1 MAKNLL
7 TIAILSGLILVVVVV
22 TNLLGVR
29 LFDRIAINLCIGLV
43 LVLGLQVFMGN
54 SGILSFARIGFMGI
68 GAYTTAVLTIPI
80 RMKGMSLP
88 DLYPI
93 IAGIELS
100 PYIAILIGGLVAAAV
115 AAAVSYPLMRLSD
128 AAAVI
133 TSFALLVVLHTVL
146 THWSEMT
153 NGPRTLFGLPRATD
167 LNMAAGAAILA
178 VVAAVAFK
186 ESRTGLL
193 LRSSRDDEVA
203 AAAMGAHIPR
213 LRWQA
218 FILSALFAGIG
229 GALWGH
235 FITSFSPKAFFL
247 KETFVILGMLV
258 IGGANTVTGAVF
270 GTIIVTVA
278 FESLRALESG
288 INQTQIFSEQVVGI
302 YSGKVTWWEELG
314 GSRFKAYPVAREPG
328 DSSRRVIEEHIPG
341 LKDIEITPRAK
352 TAYSTPEAVKM
363 IKGHKNT
370 IGYLPMAM
378 AHRSGLRVLKLD
390 GIYPSV
396 ENVRNGTY
404 PLSAPL
410 SVVHKEKLRPVARK
424 FVDFLF
430 GSVAIAVIKK
440 YGCVP
445 EKRKQ

>member
-1 MAKNLL
+1 MIKNLT
-7 TIAILSGLILVVVVV
+7 TIAILSGMILVVVVV

-29 LFDRIAINLCIGLV
+29 LFDRIAINLCIALV

-54 SGILSFARIGFMGI
+54 SGILSFAHIGFMGV

-93 IAGIELS
+93 VASIELS
-100 PYIAILIGGLVAAAV
+100 PYIAILLGGLVAAAV

-133 TSFALLVVLHTVL
+133 TSFALLVVLHTVI
-146 THWSEMT
+146 THWSEVT
-153 NGPRTLFGLPRATD
+153 NGPRTLFGLPRVTD
-167 LNMAAGAAILA
+167 LNLAAGAAIFA
-178 VVAAVAFK
+178 IVAAVAFK
-186 ESRTGLL
+186 ESRAGLL

-203 AAAMGAHIPR
+203 AGAMGAHIPR

-270 GTIIVTVA
+270 GTIIVTVT
-278 FESLRALESG
+278 FESLRALEAG
-288 INQTQIFSEQVVGI
+288 INQTNIFSEQVVGL
-302 YSGKVTWWEELG
+302 T
-314 GSRFKAYPVAREPG
+314 
-328 DSSRRVIEEHIPG
+328 
-341 LKDIEITPRAK
+341 EIVLAL
-352 TAYSTPEAVKM
+352 AMIAV
-363 IKGHKNT
+363 
-370 IGYLPMAM
+370 L
-378 AHRSGLRVLKLD
+378 V
-390 GIYPSV
+390 
-396 ENVRNGTY
+396 
-404 PLSAPL
+404 
-410 SVVHKEKLRPVARK
+410 LRPGGLFATNEIGALLGRHSRK
-424 FVDFLF
+424 KEN
-430 GSVAIAVIKK
+430 G
-440 YGCVP
+440 
-445 EKRKQ
+445 